1 MIIIIIIINYI
12 CTIYI
17 GTIIQRHYN
26 SSLQN
31 VSKIPLHKNIPNV
44 IKAYYAVYSPI
55 PTFTLPAINTAGN
68 YNLSNNNNVVD
79 HISSSSPHVMKRQR
93 VDTDDNGHIPA
104 TSSRNINSISI
115 TDTASTNNNNVFIPS
130 TISNTSSS
138 TTNNQ
143 VLWTVHESSKYR
155 GNFYIIEPGT
165 QLTKWI
171 NKESITFSNNN
182 NSTSATT
189 AVTNSTTTLG
199 SFINPITNTLTYINK
214 IEYAKN

>member
-1 MIIIIIIINYI
+1 
-12 CTIYI
+12 
-17 GTIIQRHYN
+17 
-26 SSLQN
+26 
-31 VSKIPLHKNIPNV
+31 
-44 IKAYYAVYSPI
+44 
-55 PTFTLPAINTAGN
+55 
-68 YNLSNNNNVVD
+68 
-79 HISSSSPHVMKRQR
+79 MKRQR

-104 TSSRNINSISI
+104 TSSSNINSISI